1 MSTSARPISDYLQVT
16 RRFRRSVNLDKDYR
30 AAQQNGEY
38 IVTPTALEAL
48 HRLSEGIADGSP
60 SRAWTI
66 TGPYGVGKSAF
77 AVFLTSVLCSV
88 DESGTYARGQLRQA
102 APELAVELA
111 DRGICLNGSHGF
123 LPVLVTARRAP
134 APLCLAEGI
143 ITTLTAEKSR
153 KLKAVG
159 RKLRTE
165 LEAAGNDTPLDT
177 RWVVTALEAAGHAAR
192 EVGHDGVL
200 LIIDELGKLF
210 EYAARYPQHGDV
222 YVLQELAEYAAR
234 SHNVPAILVGLLHQS
249 FEEYGHHLDQ
259 GTRREWSKIQ
269 GRFGDVA
276 FLEPADQVVRMVAQ
290 AISLKE
296 TKRPRGFKAHVE
308 RVVAAAAQG
317 GVSPPG
323 MSANEFERVAV
334 AAYPLH
340 PVTLVA
346 LPYIFRRFA
355 QNERSLFSYLSSLEP
370 FGFQEFI
377 KQRPMRGKEPEFVRL
392 HDLFDYFTSNFG
404 LGLYRQPQA
413 LRWLEAA
420 DVLERKDDLS
430 VPHQNVVKTVG
441 VLNALG
447 QFSHLSASAE
457 MISLAV
463 QDTAPPEDAMQGVLG
478 DLREASVLTFRSYNR
493 SYRIWEGSDVDI
505 DERIA
510 EGERQTQQRLGLAD
524 SVREFLPSRP
534 MVARRHSFETGALR
548 TFEVV
553 YVDSVEAIDEVIGT
567 ATDMD
572 GRVIV
577 CLAESTTLGEQMR
590 ERAEQGHTTSNVLF
604 AIPQQIGELRGIVT
618 ELGAMRWVWDNT
630 PELRDDRVARREISL
645 RITEA
650 EQLLQRNLHGLVDPR
665 PEPIGSGCTWYHGG
679 ELHEVASPADV
690 SQLLSLVYDRVY
702 HRSPR
707 IRNELIVRRSL
718 SSAAAAARRNL
729 IEAMLL
735 RADKPN
741 LGIEGYPPE
750 RSIYESVLR
759 ATAIHKERKD
769 GNWGFAAPSRNAK
782 HNLLH
787 SWKHLTD
794 LVFKRQ
800 PEPLPVGE
808 LFAELAAPPYG
819 VLGGLHPVLLCAFMV
834 VHPDETTLYREGTF
848 LPEPGIA
855 DFEVL
860 LRRPELFA
868 IAGSRVKG
876 GRAAVVDRL
885 GKGLKV
891 EPATVPVV
899 RSLFRMVK
907 SLPDFAWN
915 TRKLSQETLALRDAF
930 HNAKS
935 PERFLYVEVPEAL
948 GLPAF
953 SERKPKQAKVEGF
966 FDALNQ
972 SLQQWAAV
980 PSRVLDQAR
989 DALLEACGFDASEQ
1003 GWEFLRQEAVR
1014 LESGVTEPQLLA
1026 FVRRVVQA
1034 SAGRPGVE
1042 SVCALVASRP
1052 PANWTDGDVERFP
1065 DAARALGARFREA
1078 AVTSNRVA
1086 ATPNSLESLKPSER
1100 KRAQAILQDLR
1111 SHLAIQTKRNSVRIV
1126 KAALTALVS
1135 ELETTNE
1142 E

>member
-1 MSTSARPISDYLQVT
+1 MSTSERPISDYLEVT

-30 AAQQNGEY
+30 GAQQNGEY

-48 HRLSEGIADGSP
+48 HRLSEGLADGSP

-77 AVFLTSVLCSV
+77 AVFLTRLLCSI
-88 DESGTYARGQLRQA
+88 DEPGTDARGQLKQTD
-102 APELAVELA
+102 PELAVELA
-111 DRGICLNGSHGF
+111 DLGICQNGSHGF

-134 APLCLAEGI
+134 APQCLAEGI
-143 ITTLTAEKSR
+143 IAALKAENSK
-153 KLKAVG
+153 KLKAIG
-159 RKLRTE
+159 RKLTTE
-165 LEAAGNDTPLDT
+165 LKAAASDTSLDT
-177 RWVVTALEAAGHAAR
+177 RWVVTALEMAGHAAR
-192 EVGHDGVL
+192 EAGHDGVL

-222 YVLQELAEYAAR
+222 YVLQELAEHVAR
-234 SHNVPAILVGLLHQS
+234 SHDAPAILVGLLHQS

-290 AISLKE
+290 AINVKE
-296 TKRPRGFKAHVE
+296 SRRPRGFKKRVE
-308 RVVAAAAQG
+308 RMVAAAAQG

-323 MSANEFERVAV
+323 MSAGEFKRVAT

-340 PVTLVA
+340 PLTLVA

-370 FGFQEFI
+370 YGFQEFI
-377 KQRPMRGKEPEFVRL
+377 KQRPMRGNVTEFVRL

-463 QDTAPPEDAMQGVLG
+463 QDTAPPDDALQRVLG
-478 DLREASVLTFRSYNR
+478 DLREASVLTFRNYNR

-505 DERIA
+505 EERIA
-510 EGERQTQQRLGLAD
+510 EGERRTQQTLGLAD
-524 SVREFLPSRP
+524 SIREFLPSRP

-548 TFEVV
+548 TFEVL
-553 YVDSVEAIDEVIGT
+553 YVDSVEAIDEVFGA

-572 GRVIV
+572 GKVIV

-590 ERAEQGHTTSNVLF
+590 MRAEQGHATSNVF

-650 EQLLQRNLHGLVDPR
+650 EQLLQRNLHGLIDPR
-665 PEPIGSGCTWYHGG
+665 PEPTGSGCVWYHAG
-679 ELHEVASPADV
+679 EGQEVASPADV
-690 SQLLSLVYDRVY
+690 SHLLSEVYDRVY
-702 HRSPR
+702 DQSPR
-707 IRNELIVRRSL
+707 IRNELIVRRTL

-735 RADKPN
+735 RADQPN

-750 RSIYESVLR
+750 RSIYESVLK
-759 ATAIHKERKD
+759 ATGIHKKRKD
-769 GNWGFAAPSRNAK
+769 GSWGFAAPSRSAK
-782 HNLLH
+782 HNLLP
-787 SWKHLTD
+787 SWKQFTN

-800 PEPLPVGE
+800 PEPLPLDE

-819 VLGGLHPVLLCAFMV
+819 ALDGLHPVILCAFMM
-834 VHPDETTLYREGTF
+834 VHPNETTLYREGTF
-848 LPEPGIA
+848 LPEPGVA

-860 LRRPELFA
+860 MRRPELFA
-868 IAGSRVKG
+868 VAGSRVKG
-876 GRAAVVDRL
+876 GRAAVVERL
-885 GKGLKV
+885 AKGLGV
-891 EPATVPVV
+891 EAATVPIV

-907 SLPDFAWN
+907 KLPDFAWN
-915 TRKLSQETLALRDAF
+915 TRQLSTETLALRDAF

-935 PERFLYVEVPEAL
+935 PEQFLFVHVPEAF
-948 GLPAF
+948 GLTPF
-953 SERKPKQAKVEGF
+953 SERKPKPREIEDF
-966 FDALNQ
+966 FSALNE
-972 SLQQWAAV
+972 SLQRWSAV
-980 PSRVLDQAR
+980 TPKTLDSAR
-989 DALLEACGFDASEQ
+989 DALLDACGLNVGER
-1003 GWEFLRQEAVR
+1003 GWESLRQQAVR
-1014 LESGVTEPQLLA
+1014 VESSVTEPQLLA
-1026 FVRRVVQA
+1026 FVRRVTQA
-1034 SAGRPGVE
+1034 NAGREGVE

-1052 PANWTDGDVERFP
+1052 PGNWTDRDVERFP
-1065 DAARALGARFREA
+1065 EVAVALGTKFR
-1078 AVTSNRVA
+1078 NVA
-1086 ATPNSLESLKPSER
+1086 ATSKDVNESTETLKRLSSSER
-1100 KRAQAILQDLR
+1100 KRANRLLQGLR
-1111 SHLAIQTKRNSVRIV
+1111 AHLTKNADQESTHVIRAVL
-1126 KAALTALVS
+1126 A
-1135 ELETTNE
+1135 ELAREVDKRTDE
-1142 E
+1142 